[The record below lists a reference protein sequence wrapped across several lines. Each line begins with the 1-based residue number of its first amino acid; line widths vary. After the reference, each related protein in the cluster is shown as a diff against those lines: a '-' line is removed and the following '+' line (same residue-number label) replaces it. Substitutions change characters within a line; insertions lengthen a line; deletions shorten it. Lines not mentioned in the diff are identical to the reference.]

1 MASIPLSRN
10 TLRPWHWVAVGGLTA
25 GALDILYAIGFW
37 GIKGVAPS
45 RILQSIA
52 AGVQGKEAAVAGGM
66 SSALL
71 GLLLHFVMAL
81 MMAGAYYLAGRRLPI
96 LVRRPLLLGALYGL
110 LLYVVMNYI
119 VVPLSAIGPNPP
131 PTGLWMACSIVAHVV
146 LVGIPCAYAA
156 KFADKAATQVR

>member
-1 MASIPLSRN
+1 MASIPLSRA
-10 TLRPWHWVAVGGLTA
+10 TLRPGQWVVLGGLVA
-25 GALDILYAIGFW
+25 GALDILYAIVFW
-37 GIKGVAPS
+37 ALKGVAPV

-71 GLLLHFVMAL
+71 GLLLHFMMAL
-81 MMAGAYYLAGRRLPI
+81 MMAGAYYLASRRLSK
-96 LVRRPLLLGALYGL
+96 LAHRPLLFGALYGL

-119 VVPLSAIGPNPP
+119 VVPLSAAGPGQPP
-131 PTGLWMACSIVAHVV
+131 SGLWMACSIVAHVV

-156 KFADKAATQVR
+156 KFADKAAMQAR

>member
-10 TLRPWHWVAVGGLTA
+10 TLRSWQWVVAGGLTA

-37 GIKGVAPS
+37 GLKGVAPS

-71 GLLLHFVMAL
+71 GLLLHFLMAL
-81 MMAGAYYLAGRRLPI
+81 MMAGVYYLASRRLPT
-96 LVRRPLLLGALYGL
+96 LVRRPVMFGALYGL

-119 VVPLSAIGPNPP
+119 VVPLSAIGPSPP
-131 PTGLWMACSIVAHVV
+131 PTGLWMACSIVVHVA

-156 KFADKAATQVR
+156 KFASRAAILTR